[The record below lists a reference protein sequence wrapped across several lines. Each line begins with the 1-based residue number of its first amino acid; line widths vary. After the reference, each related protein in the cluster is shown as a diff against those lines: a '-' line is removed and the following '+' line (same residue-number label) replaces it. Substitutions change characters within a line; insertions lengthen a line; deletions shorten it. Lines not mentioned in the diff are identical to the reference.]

1 MRNFAAELKRKCLR
15 LVDSPDQTVFDRH
28 RVSNSQIVG
37 CPLWLDTGLWRS
49 LQVDMEAAHFYN
61 NNIVLSWQP
70 RTTCKFANMRKYVF
84 LALLLAATSVAAQSR
99 NIEPE
104 KAGQMVVVNPDS
116 TVTLLQKEEVKMK
129 AKSTS
134 WGMIPIPGSSLLD
147 KSKAL
152 MVIKGTTSKTKVKA
166 GEVTLVLKVKNFEE
180 KAQEAIS
187 VCKFEK
193 EKKNR
198 TRIMGEFAIL
208 KGMEANASLNDVS
221 RTVEQYGFDCYKIT
235 IPQIEPGEYAVFFDD
250 ATHFYTFTVE

>member
-84 LALLLAATSVAAQSR
+84 LGLLLAATSVAAQSR

-104 KAGQMVVVNPDS
+104 KAGQGAD
-116 TVTLLQKEEVKMK
+116 LLRG
-129 AKSTS
+129 AS
-134 WGMIPIPGSSLLD
+134 GRIRLRGGDPAHGAYRGGDPGR
-147 KSKAL
+147 
-152 MVIKGTTSKTKVKA
+152 
-166 GEVTLVLKVKNFEE
+166 
-180 KAQEAIS
+180 
-187 VCKFEK
+187 
-193 EKKNR
+193 KNR
-198 TRIMGEFAIL
+198 VRG
-208 KGMEANASLNDVS
+208 
-221 RTVEQYGFDCYKIT
+221 
-235 IPQIEPGEYAVFFDD
+235 PGRAGRD
-250 ATHFYTFTVE
+250 AG